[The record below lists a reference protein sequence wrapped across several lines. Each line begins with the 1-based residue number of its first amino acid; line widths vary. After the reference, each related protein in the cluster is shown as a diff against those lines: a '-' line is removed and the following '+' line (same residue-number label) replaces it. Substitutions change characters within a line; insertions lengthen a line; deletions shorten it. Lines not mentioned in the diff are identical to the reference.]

1 MSILFVDVTIVY
13 RHLSRAPSLPTRCF
27 SALASRFG
35 EYLSDLLVFL
45 STNLIYIRQLEYQL
59 TTLVS
64 RIIMKTRH
72 HHML

>member
-13 RHLSRAPSLPTRCF
+13 RHLSRAPSLPTRTR
-27 SALASRFG
+27 ALASRFG

-45 STNLIYIRQLEYQL
+45 STTLIYIRQLEYQL